1 MSWLYSCQH
10 SQFFQSAAN
19 DANSNLRIANYI
31 SDGKTLNTSWT
42 SVPGKTYRIEF
53 STNLITWNDLGFDF
67 SAANAPM
74 AITNSGD
81 FDLNETGTPTEAYF
95 RVIIA
100 K

>member
-1 MSWLYSCQH
+1 M
-10 SQFFQSAAN
+10 
-19 DANSNLRIANYI
+19 
-31 SDGKTLNTSWT
+31 
-42 SVPGKTYRIEF
+42 PGKTYRLEF

-95 RVIIA
+95 IVIIA